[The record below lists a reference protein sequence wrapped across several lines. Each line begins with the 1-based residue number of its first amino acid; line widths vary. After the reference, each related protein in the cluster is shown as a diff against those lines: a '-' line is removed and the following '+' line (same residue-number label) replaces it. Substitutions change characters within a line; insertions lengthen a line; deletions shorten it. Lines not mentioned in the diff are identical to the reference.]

1 MDSENKALVPV
12 ATAAKLQKR
21 TYNGNPQN
29 MGELVQY
36 AQMVANSQL
45 VPKSYRGKPEDILV
59 AVDMGM
65 SVGFT
70 AGQALQSIAV
80 IGGRAAIWGD
90 ALLALCIAHPAC
102 EDIHED
108 DPQTI
113 EKNQAATC
121 TVYRKGR
128 QPKSWTYTVADAKRA
143 RLWGKQGPWTTDPF
157 RMLQMRARGFACRN
171 QFPDVLRG
179 LSLAEEVRDIPAEPQ
194 TRAPLKV
201 ALPKAFAAS
210 VNEILDEITQA
221 SSPKQLEGPVI
232 KAKAA
237 DLPEADKQTIREAYK
252 AKFAEFKAVDVP

>member
-1 MDSENKALVPV
+1 MDNENKSLVPV

-59 AVDMGM
+59 AVDMGL

-90 ALLALCIAHPAC
+90 ALLALCIAHTAC

-113 EKNQAATC
+113 ENNQAATR

-143 RLWGKQGPWTTDPF
+143 RLWG
-157 RMLQMRARGFACRN
+157 
-171 QFPDVLRG
+171 
-179 LSLAEEVRDIPAEPQ
+179 
-194 TRAPLKV
+194 
-201 ALPKAFAAS
+201 
-210 VNEILDEITQA
+210 
-221 SSPKQLEGPVI
+221 
-232 KAKAA
+232 
-237 DLPEADKQTIREAYK
+237 
-252 AKFAEFKAVDVP
+252 